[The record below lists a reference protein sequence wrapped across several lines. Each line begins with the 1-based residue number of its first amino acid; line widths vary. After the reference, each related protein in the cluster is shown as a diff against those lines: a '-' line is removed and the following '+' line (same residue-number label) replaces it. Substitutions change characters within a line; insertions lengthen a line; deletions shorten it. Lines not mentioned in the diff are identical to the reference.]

1 MSVMVAMLQH
11 SNFSVVQ
18 TWFSVV
24 AIDARRIGFSSF
36 TVHYTDVNSAAF
48 FLYFR
53 PFLIIV
59 IFGFNELTSSLARRG
74 HLQEGII

>member
-1 MSVMVAMLQH
+1 MFVMVATVCCSTVTLA
-11 SNFSVVQ
+11 
-18 TWFSVV
+18 WFLV

-36 TVHYTDVNSAAF
+36 TVHCTDVNSAAS